1 MCRGRKYGAECWERE
16 EGGVGERE
24 RERERERED
33 ETGNGGW
40 KAEQKHKALRNHK
53 L

>member
-1 MCRGRKYGAECWERE
+1 MALIVGREKK
-16 EGGVGERE
+16 EGL
-24 RERERERED
+24 ERERED
-33 ETGNGGW
+33 DTGNGGW